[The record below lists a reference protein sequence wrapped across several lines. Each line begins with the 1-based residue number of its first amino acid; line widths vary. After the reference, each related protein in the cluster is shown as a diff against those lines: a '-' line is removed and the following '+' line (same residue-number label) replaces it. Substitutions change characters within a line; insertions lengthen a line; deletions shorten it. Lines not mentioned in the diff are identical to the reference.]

1 VSNFFGGGAG
11 AMRIEAIWGFA
22 AGLFDTIK
30 SQQAVAKRF
39 CWKAR
44 QSFDVPFF

>member
-1 VSNFFGGGAG
+1 MCTGPG
-11 AMRIEAIWGFA
+11 WGFA
-22 AGLFDTIK
+22 VGLFDTIEP
-30 SQQAVAKRF
+30 QQAVAKRF

>member
-1 VSNFFGGGAG
+1 VHSIFLTQRSRDESKLVGGAP
-11 AMRIEAIWGFA
+11 
-22 AGLFDTIK
+22 AGLLATIK